1 MKKWKL
7 TADTAKTIR
16 MFIKEH
22 IMMALICVTF
32 FVVYR
37 ELAGALLTLLI
48 LAFLIL
54 YATANALCHYGMTK
68 FLQHEKSNTVTQKR
82 LVGYSFLIGM
92 PIYFLWFVFSLI
104 PIIQYEVWMLT
115 GLPVVIVTGLT
126 LFSIADRW
134 KGKKAVYWSIQ
145 LFIYL
150 SLLIG
155 GQLLIHFIL

>member
-7 TADTAKTIR
+7 KADTAKMIK

-32 FVVYR
+32 FAVYR

-68 FLQHEKSNTVTQKR
+68 FLQHEKNNTVTQKR

-92 PIYFLWFVFSLI
+92 PIYFLWFIFSLI

-115 GLPVVIVTGLT
+115 GLPVVIVTGFT

-134 KGKKAVYWSIQ
+134 RDTKALFWVIQ

-155 GQLLIHFIL
+155 GQLLINFIF